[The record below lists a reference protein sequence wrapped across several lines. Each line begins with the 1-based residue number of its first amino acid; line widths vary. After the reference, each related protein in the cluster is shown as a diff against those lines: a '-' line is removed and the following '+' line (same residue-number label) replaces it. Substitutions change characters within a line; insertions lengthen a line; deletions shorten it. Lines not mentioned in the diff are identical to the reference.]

1 MMATL
6 AADKNDT
13 GLSVGLRRFV
23 TADRVI
29 LLLALAVFIVPTM
42 RFVAQT
48 GWSGEEGAHGPII
61 LATGLWLL
69 WREWQ
74 PIKHLA
80 RPGPSRWVFVLLA
93 VFIPLFVFARI
104 TQIVEIEGYVMYAVL
119 LAVLYSIVGSRVMK
133 LLWFPLLYLAF
144 AFPPPETLIAALTV
158 PLKIALSQWSI
169 IVLRLFDYPIGG
181 EGVRI
186 FIGQYELLVAAACS
200 GLNSLISLT
209 AITLFYVYLRH
220 QAEWRYALLLVL
232 LVIPIALFANF
243 LRVLILILLT
253 YYAGE
258 ATAQGFLHNFAGL
271 FMFAIALGIMFAMDE
286 LIRPIWHR
294 RAERL
299 AGRTATPLKNS
310 ASAANGV

>member
-1 MMATL
+1 MATL
-6 AADKNDT
+6 AVDNKDT
-13 GLSVGLRRFV
+13 VQSVGLRRFV
-23 TADRVI
+23 TADRVV
-29 LLLALAVFIVPTM
+29 LLLALAAFILPTM

-74 PIKHLA
+74 PVRHLA
-80 RPGPSRWVFVLLA
+80 RPAPARWVFALLA
-93 VFIPLFVFARI
+93 FLVPLFILARV

-119 LAVLYSIVGSRVMK
+119 LAVLYSIVGFRVMQ

-144 AFPPPETLIAALTV
+144 AFPPPETLVAALTV

-271 FMFAIALGIMFAMDE
+271 FMFAIALGLMFAMDE
-286 LIRPIWHR
+286 LIRPIWRR
-294 RAERL
+294 RAERR
-299 AGRTATPLKNS
+299 ANS
-310 ASAANGV
+310 TTSAANPAAPSPIER